1 MGKPLDLI
9 KYACPPAGAP
19 DRKIL
24 MDKAFIVPFLSEHL
38 TGPPS
43 LTSIHCA

>member
-9 KYACPPAGAP
+9 KYACPPSAAP

-24 MDKAFIVPFLSEHL
+24 MDKAFIVPFLSEYL
-38 TGPPS
+38 TGPPY
-43 LTSIHCA
+43 